1 MTKYTTEW
9 RKANDIEEAT
19 FFFNIG
25 VVANTTDESK
35 ARSSQFYLGKI
46 IDRTLRYVLW
56 GDEYLSITDR
66 LTGDEVSTDYTEE
79 IFSMTDEEIEEL
91 DETTYTKKSEA
102 LAARADKAEFDKL
115 WAEIKARGE

>member
-56 GDEYLSITDR
+56 GDEYLLITDR

-115 WAEIKARGE
+115 WTEIKARGE

>member
-1 MTKYTTEW
+1 MLF
-9 RKANDIEEAT
+9 RS
-19 FFFNIG
+19 
-25 VVANTTDESK
+25 SK

-56 GDEYLSITDR
+56 GDEYLLITDR

-115 WAEIKARGE
+115 WTEIKARGE

>member
-56 GDEYLSITDR
+56 GDEYLLITDR

-91 DETTYTKKSEA
+91 DETTYTQKSEA

-115 WAEIKARGE
+115 WTEIKARGE